1 MSKTD
6 PILDIKEEETYLS
19 ETDKLLLK
27 LNSIISSIKGKEGG
41 IDYRNVK
48 DSFDKLRFKI
58 NENLKEVETLLFER
72 DKILSSSNPK
82 DIFNKKKLETK
93 IENSLSDIEKGL
105 KDLDIELKAQKRKK
119 GKYGDITQKEEIKK
133 LMDEKFNFLRNKFNG
148 LEIDDQK
155 IEDNRNNMEK
165 LEELLKNREENKE
178 EEREMY
184 EEEKEQIDEWNKRV
198 AEQDK
203 DLEDVGKAVK
213 QLKNEVHLANEN
225 ISNTHQKI
233 KKLTKHTDKTT
244 QKIVSQNKKLKDLLN
259 KIRSTDKFCV
269 DVALFLILIGLVGVL
284 YKIIKSKI

>member
-27 LNSIISSIKGKEGG
+27 LNKIISSIKGNEGG
-41 IDYRNVK
+41 IDYRSVK
-48 DSFDKLRFKI
+48 DGFDKLRFKI

-105 KDLDIELKAQKRKK
+105 KDLDLELKAQKRKK
-119 GKYGDITQKEEIKK
+119 GKYGDFSQKEEMKK
-133 LMDEKFNFLRNKFNG
+133 LMDEKFNFLRNKYNG
-148 LEIDDQK
+148 MEIDEQK
-155 IEDNRNNMEK
+155 IEDNRTNMEK
-165 LEELLKNREENKE
+165 LDDLLKQKENNE
-178 EEREMY
+178 NPERELY
-184 EEEKEQIDEWNKRV
+184 EEEKEKMEEWKKKV
-198 AEQDK
+198 EEQDK
-203 DLEDVGKAVK
+203 DLEDVGRAVK

-225 ISNTHQKI
+225 ISKTHDKI

-244 QKIVSQNKKLKDLLN
+244 KKMESQNKKLKDLLN
-259 KIRSTDKFCV
+259 KIRSSDKICV
-269 DVALFLILIGLVGVL
+269 DILLFLILLGLVGVL
-284 YKIIKSKI
+284 YKIIKAKV

>member
-6 PILDIKEEETYLS
+6 PILDIKEEEKYLS

-58 NENLKEVETLLFER
+58 NENLKEVQTLLFER

-133 LMDEKFNFLRNKFNG
+133 LMDEKFNFLRNKYNG
-148 LEIDDQK
+148 MEIDDQK

-225 ISNTHQKI
+225 ISKTHQKV

>member
-6 PILDIKEEETYLS
+6 PILDIKEEEKYLS

-184 EEEKEQIDEWNKRV
+184 EEEKEQIEEWNKKIK
-198 AEQDK
+198 EQDK

-225 ISNTHQKI
+225 ISKTHQKI
-233 KKLTKHTDKTT
+233 KKLTKHTNKTT
-244 QKIVSQNKKLKDLLN
+244 EKIVSQNKKLKDLLN
-259 KIRSTDKFCV
+259 KLRSTDKFCV

>member
-6 PILDIKEEETYLS
+6 PILDVKEEEKYLS

-184 EEEKEQIDEWNKRV
+184 EEEKEQIEEWNKKIN
-198 AEQDK
+198 EQDK
-203 DLEDVGKAVK
+203 DLEDVGRAVK

-233 KKLTKHTDKTT
+233 KKLTKHTEKTT
-244 QKIVSQNKKLKDLLN
+244 KNIASQNKKLKDLLN
-259 KIRSTDKFCV
+259 KLRSSDKFCV
-269 DVALFLILIGLVGVL
+269 DIALFLILIGLIAVL
-284 YKIIKSKI
+284 YKIIKSKF

>member
-6 PILDIKEEETYLS
+6 PILDIKEEEPFLS

-41 IDYRNVK
+41 IDYRHVK
-48 DSFDKLRFKI
+48 DGFDKLRFKV

-93 IENSLSDIEKGL
+93 IENSLSDIDKGL

-225 ISNTHQKI
+225 ISKTHQKI
-233 KKLTKHTDKTT
+233 KKLTKHTNKTT
-244 QKIVSQNKKLKDLLN
+244 EKIVSQNKKLKDLLN
-259 KIRSTDKFCV
+259 KLRSADKFCV

>member
-225 ISNTHQKI
+225 ISKTHQKV

-244 QKIVSQNKKLKDLLN
+244 QTRVSQNKKLKDLLN
-259 KIRSTDKFCV
+259 KIRSSDKICV
-269 DVALFLILIGLVGVL
+269 DILLFLILLGLVGVL
-284 YKIIKSKI
+284 YKIIKAKV

>member
-6 PILDIKEEETYLS
+6 PILDIKEEEKYLS

-27 LNSIISSIKGKEGG
+27 LSSIISSIKGKEGG

-184 EEEKEQIDEWNKRV
+184 EEEKEQIEEWNKKIN
-198 AEQDK
+198 EQDK
-203 DLEDVGKAVK
+203 DLEDVGRAVK

-225 ISNTHQKI
+225 ISKTHQKV

-244 QKIVSQNKKLKDLLN
+244 KKMESQNKKLKDLLN
-259 KIRSTDKFCV
+259 KIRSSDKICV
-269 DVALFLILIGLVGVL
+269 DILLFLILLGLFGVL
-284 YKIIKSKI
+284 YKIIKAKV

>member
-6 PILDIKEEETYLS
+6 PILDIKEEEPFLS

-27 LNSIISSIKGKEGG
+27 LNKIISSIKGNEGG
-41 IDYRNVK
+41 IDYRSVK
-48 DSFDKLRFKI
+48 DGFDKLRFKI

-93 IENSLSDIEKGL
+93 IENSLSDIDKGL

-119 GKYGDITQKEEIKK
+119 GKYGDISQKEEIKK
-133 LMDEKFNFLRNKFNG
+133 LMDEKFNFLRNKYNG
-148 LEIDDQK
+148 MEIDDQK

-184 EEEKEQIDEWNKRV
+184 EEEKEQIEEWNKKIK
-198 AEQDK
+198 EQDK

-225 ISNTHQKI
+225 ISKTHQKV

-259 KIRSTDKFCV
+259 KLRSADKFCV

>member
-6 PILDIKEEETYLS
+6 PILDIKEEEKYLS

-184 EEEKEQIDEWNKRV
+184 EEEKEQIEEWNKKIN
-198 AEQDK
+198 EQDK

-225 ISNTHQKI
+225 ISKTHDKI

-244 QKIVSQNKKLKDLLN
+244 KKMESQNKKLKDLLN
-259 KIRSTDKFCV
+259 KIRSSDKICV
-269 DVALFLILIGLVGVL
+269 DILLFLILLGLVGVL
-284 YKIIKSKI
+284 YKIIKAKI

>member
-6 PILDIKEEETYLS
+6 PILDIKEEEKYLS

-184 EEEKEQIDEWNKRV
+184 EEEKEQIEEWNKKIN
-198 AEQDK
+198 EQDK

-233 KKLTKHTDKTT
+233 KKLTKHTEKTT
-244 QKIVSQNKKLKDLLN
+244 KNISSQNKKLKDLLN

>member
-6 PILDIKEEETYLS
+6 PILDIKEEEKYLS

-133 LMDEKFNFLRNKFNG
+133 LMDEKFNFLRNKYNG
-148 LEIDDQK
+148 MEIDDQK

-225 ISNTHQKI
+225 ISKTHQKV

>member
-6 PILDIKEEETYLS
+6 PILDIKEEEKYLS

-184 EEEKEQIDEWNKRV
+184 EEEKEQIEEWNKKIN
-198 AEQDK
+198 EQDK
-203 DLEDVGKAVK
+203 DLEDVGRAVK

-233 KKLTKHTDKTT
+233 KKLTKHTEKTT
-244 QKIVSQNKKLKDLLN
+244 KNIASQNKKLKDLLN
-259 KIRSTDKFCV
+259 KLRSSDKFCV
-269 DVALFLILIGLVGVL
+269 DIALFLILIGLIAVL
-284 YKIIKSKI
+284 YKIIKSKF

>member
-41 IDYRNVK
+41 IDYRSVK

-93 IENSLSDIEKGL
+93 IENSLSDIDKGL

-119 GKYGDITQKEEIKK
+119 GKYGDISQKEEIKK
-133 LMDEKFNFLRNKFNG
+133 LMDEKFNFLRNKYNG
-148 LEIDDQK
+148 MEIDDQK

-225 ISNTHQKI
+225 ISKTHQKV